1 MMKRIEAYLNVILGT
16 ATVTFIIGL
25 IAEAYTEYGIL
36 RHETTPDG
44 IVILSIV
51 KWVVLYIICLG
62 ANVTRLEGKISKGTW
77 TIHWG
82 LIIIIYAIVTHM
94 IIECVTTDVQSRGTI
109 IWGICGILI
118 GGITWCQAQQI
129 MDKA

>member
-1 MMKRIEAYLNVILGT
+1 MKRIEAYINVILGT

-36 RHETTPDG
+36 MHETTPAG

-82 LIIIIYAIVTHM
+82 FIIMIYAIVTQM
-94 IIECVTTDVQSRGTI
+94 IIEHVTTDVNSAGTAIWVIYALVISGVTWYQS
-109 IWGICGILI
+109 
-118 GGITWCQAQQI
+118 QQI
-129 MDKA
+129 VDKA